1 MIHRSTRRPLAAL
14 VTLVASVAPLS
25 ALPTTPAAAG
35 IVVLL
40 KSGALDAYDRTAAG
54 FLESCRSGVM
64 PLSLADGDPAALER
78 RVLAARPD
86 AVVAVGL
93 KAALFARDRLPR
105 LPLVFCVVPNF
116 ERFELAAAWVTGVSS
131 DVPPVSE
138 IDALRGVAPDVKRI
152 GLFYG
157 RATGADLARRAR
169 AAADETGITLI
180 GVPIA
185 SLPELPKAARGVVTQ
200 VDALWMPADPTVAT
214 PEAFHFLL
222 DLSLEHRKPLLVF
235 SESLVRAGALLA
247 VSPDY
252 GWMGASAA
260 EAVRRI
266 QSGDRA
272 GDIAVAPLRRTR
284 VILNQATARALGR
297 DVPPEALHSAE
308 VVR

>member
-1 MIHRSTRRPLAAL
+1 MIHRSTRHPSAAL
-14 VTLVASVAPLS
+14 VALVASVALLS
-25 ALPTTPAAAG
+25 AIPATRAVAG
-35 IVVLL
+35 TVVLL
-40 KSGALDAYDRTAAG
+40 KSGALGPYDAAAAG
-54 FLESCRSGVM
+54 FLGSYRSGVLQ
-64 PLSLADGDPAALER
+64 LSLDESDPAALER

-131 DVPPVSE
+131 DVPPVTE
-138 IDALRGVAPDVKRI
+138 IGALCAVAPDVKRV

-157 RATGADLARRAR
+157 RATGAELARRAR
-169 AAADETGITLI
+169 AAADEAGITLI
-180 GVPIA
+180 GIPIA
-185 SLPELPKAARGVVTQ
+185 SLPELPKMARGVVAQ

-214 PEAFHFLL
+214 PEAFRFLL
-222 DLSLEHRKPLLVF
+222 DLSLENRKPLLVF

-252 GWMGASAA
+252 GWMGTRAA

-272 GDIAVAPLRRTR
+272 GDIAIAPLKRTHI
-284 VILNQATARALGR
+284 ILNQATARALGR
-297 DVPPEALHSAE
+297 DVPPAALHTAE